1 MDLLAGS
8 HPAAIDAHAVQ
19 PHYTRLLAQAC
30 GLTVTL
36 RMDGET
42 VIIAAA

>member
-1 MDLLAGS
+1 
-8 HPAAIDAHAVQ
+8 VQ

-30 GLTVTL
+30 GMSVTL
-36 RMDGET
+36 VLEGEK